1 MSSNSSINKYD
12 LVLVCCYG
20 EDSHWWEVEHVSDR
34 TVTCNNGHGELFE
47 VNKSDIYDISK
58 DDSVL
63 M

>member
-1 MSSNSSINKYD
+1 MSNINKHD

-20 EDSHWWEVEHVSDR
+20 EDSHWWEVEYVSDGD
-34 TVTCNNGHGELFE
+34 TVTCNNGHGVLFE
-47 VNKSDIYDISK
+47 VNKSDICDINK